1 MCCNCGLDISSLQLE
16 SFEADERLSRLKQI
30 LDQQENGLEV
40 SYRCIRCR
48 NCNDCRNAE
57 KVDSISLREEA
68 ELYTIKQS
76 YSFDW
81 EKGVINC
88 TLPLRG
94 PERDFL
100 SSNQDRALKVLESQC
115 RKYHTDAEVK
125 EPVLDAFKKLM
136 DKKYI
141 VFLDEIPEEIKEKF
155 IHKEVQYYLPWRIQF
170 KPTSASTP
178 VRPVFDASSG
188 TKKRQDGSGG
198 RCLNDLVCKGPIDT
212 LDLLRVVL
220 GFLIGPVAFAADLTK
235 MYNQFKLVPE
245 MWNLQRMLF
254 KEDLNPAAP
263 AEEAIVTTAIYGV
276 KSSSGQSENALVDLG
291 EHVKDE
297 KPKASKTLKEK
308 RYVDNLLDSLRNKK
322 EAQETADET
331 EEVLARVGISTKGV
345 SYSGEDPQPKETTD
359 GLSIEINAMKWYTK
373 LDLIEPKVPQLHFGN
388 SLRGRLVDVQFFEGK
403 TLAEMN
409 NFVPQSLTRRMIVS
423 KRAALYDPLGKFEPI
438 KAKLKIDERA
448 AVQLTSNWDD
458 AVPSDLRH
466 KWLKNF
472 LLVEQLRGMKFN
484 RAQMPANALDTRM
497 RIITV
502 VDAAKEV
509 LNTAAYGGFRL
520 REGGWSNQHL
530 IGRSVLGNENLPRNE
545 LQALNGGSNLN
556 WIITRA
562 LGDWVETCILAG
574 DSEIAIKWTMC
585 DARKLNIWVRNR
597 IIQIRRGTNLS
608 NLYHVRTEFNV
619 ADIGTRPEKISIA
632 DVGPDSRY
640 EQGDPW
646 MRLDL
651 EEAVQQGIIRPALS
665 LNEVATA
672 EDEEDYRKEFIV
684 EKEPEILTK
693 GHVTAAP
700 GSKRIDK
707 IASRAAFSNYGDLLP
722 TRRAFPAMVRISSYV
737 LRFLDK
743 IRRKVNQRKAW
754 NMQWKGDLLK
764 ESSIRFTAF
773 QVKENSEEHQ
783 PFAAFCVFEISNGQS
798 VKLEQ
803 EQYLT
808 SLFQN
813 DLQQDEFYLNL
824 ALTYYFRQATKEF
837 LHFNGSKQVERKGV
851 IKDGILLSKGRIL
864 DGMNFLESADLDTLD
879 LGSFGI
885 KTMIPVIDRFSPLA
899 YSLAMYFHWDV
910 AKHKGAQTC
919 SRISLQ
925 HVHIDQGMSLFDEIN
940 EVCIRCKKKRG
951 KFIQASLGPHS
962 EKQFLVAPPF
972 YACQI
977 DLFGPIR
984 SYVPGFERETRASK
998 VKESKVWIFVAVC
1011 IATGNINLQVCEMKD
1026 TASML
1031 EAVIRLACECGYSKY
1046 FAVDQE
1052 SSILA
1057 ALREIKVDLR
1067 DLAHQIYSEN
1077 GTILET
1083 CAVGGHDSHGKV
1095 ERTIRSVQESL
1106 DDIGFF
1112 KMRLP
1117 AMGIQTLCKQVENS
1131 FNNLPLGFRYDR
1143 GPDNT
1148 EVLKMLVPNM
1158 LRMGRINS
1166 RALEGPVRLSS
1177 NNKKMLGKINETYE
1191 AWYKVWCDVYIPKL
1205 MVQKTGFKNSRD
1217 LQVDDL
1223 IYFQKRES
1231 ALSSPWTMGK
1241 ITQIIRGRDGVIRRA
1256 IVKYRNSNED
1266 EDRTTDRSVRKLI
1279 KLYSADDP
1287 DLYNDLSGLQ
1297 ARIDE
1302 LEGNSDLE
1310 GRPLGVLCIGDLIIV
1325 SEARYYS
1332 VELYHGEEREPL
1344 ACGCCCQSHC
1354 SVSFHNLYGNKSVGT
1369 KLYEQRD
1376 IQLEARMD
1384 VPIKEN
1390 DEEHD
1395 DEAYSSKPTKKSLN
1409 DLIFGIGISFE

>member
-1 MCCNCGLDISSLQLE
+1 M
-16 SFEADERLSRLKQI
+16 
-30 LDQQENGLEV
+30 
-40 SYRCIRCR
+40 
-48 NCNDCRNAE
+48 
-57 KVDSISLREEA
+57 
-68 ELYTIKQS
+68 
-76 YSFDW
+76 
-81 EKGVINC
+81 
-88 TLPLRG
+88 
-94 PERDFL
+94 
-100 SSNQDRALKVLESQC
+100 
-115 RKYHTDAEVK
+115 
-125 EPVLDAFKKLM
+125 
-136 DKKYI
+136 
-141 VFLDEIPEEIKEKF
+141 
-155 IHKEVQYYLPWRIQF
+155 
-170 KPTSASTP
+170 
-178 VRPVFDASSG
+178 RPVFDASSG

-359 GLSIEINAMKWYTK
+359 GL
-373 LDLIEPKVPQLHFGN
+373 DLIEPKVPQLHFGN

-448 AVQLTSNWDD
+448 AVQLTTD
-458 AVPSDLRH
+458 
-466 KWLKNF
+466 
-472 LLVEQLRGMKFN
+472 
-484 RAQMPANALDTRM
+484 
-497 RIITV
+497 
-502 VDAAKEV
+502 
-509 LNTAAYGGFRL
+509 
-520 REGGWSNQHL
+520 
-530 IGRSVLGNENLPRNE
+530 
-545 LQALNGGSNLN
+545 
-556 WIITRA
+556 
-562 LGDWVETCILAG
+562 
-574 DSEIAIKWTMC
+574 
-585 DARKLNIWVRNR
+585 
-597 IIQIRRGTNLS
+597 
-608 NLYHVRTEFNV
+608 
-619 ADIGTRPEKISIA
+619 
-632 DVGPDSRY
+632 
-640 EQGDPW
+640 
-646 MRLDL
+646 
-651 EEAVQQGIIRPALS
+651 
-665 LNEVATA
+665 
-672 EDEEDYRKEFIV
+672 
-684 EKEPEILTK
+684 
-693 GHVTAAP
+693 
-700 GSKRIDK
+700 
-707 IASRAAFSNYGDLLP
+707 
-722 TRRAFPAMVRISSYV
+722 
-737 LRFLDK
+737 
-743 IRRKVNQRKAW
+743 
-754 NMQWKGDLLK
+754 
-764 ESSIRFTAF
+764 
-773 QVKENSEEHQ
+773 
-783 PFAAFCVFEISNGQS
+783 
-798 VKLEQ
+798 
-803 EQYLT
+803 
-808 SLFQN
+808 
-813 DLQQDEFYLNL
+813 
-824 ALTYYFRQATKEF
+824 
-837 LHFNGSKQVERKGV
+837 
-851 IKDGILLSKGRIL
+851 
-864 DGMNFLESADLDTLD
+864 
-879 LGSFGI
+879 
-885 KTMIPVIDRFSPLA
+885 
-899 YSLAMYFHWDV
+899 WDV

-1067 DLAHQIYSEN
+1067 DLAHQICSEN

-1095 ERTIRSVQESL
+1095 ERTIKSVQESL

-1131 FNNLPLGFRYDR
+1131 FNNLP
-1143 GPDNT
+1143 DNT
-1148 EVLKMLVPNM
+1148 EVL
-1158 LRMGRINS
+1158 
-1166 RALEGPVRLSS
+1166 
-1177 NNKKMLGKINETYE
+1177 TYE
-1191 AWYKVWCDVYIPKL
+1191 AWYKIWCDVYIPKL

-1384 VPIKEN
+1384 VPIKEI
-1390 DEEHD
+1390 DEED
-1395 DEAYSSKPTKKSLN
+1395 SDECQRSTSVYYPADTSNFTSVYPAPTRSSKPTKKSLN